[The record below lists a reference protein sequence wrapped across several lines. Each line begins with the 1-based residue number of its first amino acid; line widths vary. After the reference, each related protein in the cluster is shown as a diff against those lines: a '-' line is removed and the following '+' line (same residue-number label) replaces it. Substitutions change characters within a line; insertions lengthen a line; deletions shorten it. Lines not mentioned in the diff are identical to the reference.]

1 MLYVQYNKA
10 LHVKRSG
17 FQLTE
22 TAVPIKRI
30 ETFTQFHTARSFL
43 RR

>member
-1 MLYVQYNKA
+1 MYTDYLYVGLMLYVQYNKA

-22 TAVPIKRI
+22 KEGSIK
-30 ETFTQFHTARSFL
+30 QN
-43 RR
+43 